1 MNYIVSDNEKTNNNF
16 GGKANSL
23 LKLRE
28 NNFTVPRFF
37 IITSELY
44 QEFLKYNHIEVTN
57 DYEEFKKA
65 IEVGSFPES
74 LEKEIF
80 SYWELY
86 NFSKVAVRSSASNED
101 GNTRSFAGQYETS
114 LNVQEKNLLTSIKNC
129 WKSLVEDN
137 VVAYSDDVGAQVM
150 NVIVEEM
157 VDADYSGVAFSI
169 NPTSS
174 SENYSIIEVCPGL
187 GEELVSGRVTPSTHI
202 VRRETFR
209 SDAIEGENYLSE
221 EEIERLEKTILNIEE
236 IYGMPMDIEWCI
248 KENVIYFLQARPIT
262 TKNAAV
268 SLYRKVISR
277 EKTIIETEI
286 YHKGEYEGI
295 KSLTRELYY
304 FKPLFIYD
312 KEKGITNVYY
322 NDTALEE
329 NPDNIYYY
337 MQQDI
342 EKTKELYS
350 NALESCNY
358 LNKVVD
364 NNDESEFDY
373 KEFIHNMLVIYPFT
387 SLGNLAGYFENISTE
402 LKELLV
408 DFRNN
413 YDYILYKANEY
424 LYNKAKEKLTK
435 EYQEHIKFLFIE
447 EVFQNK
453 MPSIEEI
460 NKRKNGYIFYEGKL
474 ELVDDVS
481 SWLEKHNF
489 VIKSAQDGKTIKGS
503 IAYNGKVKGSVCQV
517 FKKEDF
523 KKFKEGDILVTTMTT
538 PKFTPILKMAGA
550 IVTDEGGITC
560 HAAIIARELKIP
572 CIIGCKNATEVLK
585 DGMIVE
591 VNANEGIVSIS

>member
-1 MNYIVSDNEKTNNNF
+1 MNYIIGDNEKTNNDF

-28 NNFTVPRFF
+28 NNLNVPRFF
-37 IITSELY
+37 IITSQFY
-44 QEFLKYNHIEVTN
+44 QEFLKCNNIESPN
-57 DYEEFKKA
+57 DYEQFKKA
-65 IEVGSFPES
+65 IEDAPFPEN
-74 LEKEIF
+74 LENEVFTFWDK
-80 SYWELY
+80 Y

-101 GNTRSFAGQYETS
+101 GKSRSFAGQYETY
-114 LNVQEKNLLTSIKNC
+114 LNVCKADLLTKIKNC

-137 VVAYSDDVGAQVM
+137 VIAYNGDASNQVM

-157 VDADYSGVAFSI
+157 IDADYSGVAFSV
-169 NPTSS
+169 NPTDSGN
-174 SENYSIIEVCPGL
+174 NYSIIEVCTGL
-187 GEELVSGRVTPSTHI
+187 GEQLVSGNVTPTTLL
-202 VRRETFR
+202 VRRQTCR
-209 SDAIEGENYLSE
+209 SDLTEGECFINEDDIVS
-221 EEIERLEKTILNIEE
+221 LEKLILKIEE
-236 IYGMPMDIEWCI
+236 IYGMPMDIEWCM
-248 KENVIYFLQARPIT
+248 KEKQIHILQARPIT
-262 TKNAAV
+262 AYNPAIN
-268 SLYRKVISR
+268 LYRKVISR

-286 YHKGEYEGI
+286 YYKGEYEGI
-295 KSLTRELYY
+295 KSLTNDLYY

-312 KEKGITNVYY
+312 KEKEITNVYY

-329 NPDNIYYY
+329 NPSNIYYY
-337 MQQDI
+337 MQKDI
-342 EKTKELYS
+342 DKTKELYDA
-350 NALESCNY
+350 ALSSCKY

-364 NNDESEFDY
+364 SNDEELFNY
-373 KEFIHNMLVIYPFT
+373 KEFIHNMLIIYPFT
-387 SLGNLAGYFENISTE
+387 SLGNLAGYFENISSE
-402 LKELLV
+402 LKNLLV

-424 LYNKAKEKLTK
+424 LYNKAKSKLSK
-435 EYQEHIKFLFIE
+435 EYQEHIKYLFIE

-453 MPSIEEI
+453 LPSISEI
-460 NKRKNGYIFYEGKL
+460 NKRKNGYIFFDNKL
-474 ELVDDVS
+474 ELVDDILK
-481 SWLEKHNF
+481 WLESKNI
-489 VIKSAQDGKTIKGS
+489 VIKSVQDGKTIKGS
-503 IAYNGKVKGSVCQV
+503 IAYNGNIKGKVCQV

-523 KKFKEGDILVTTMTT
+523 NKFEDGDILVTTMTT